1 MPNVIRTRTAPSDR
15 WPLWVAGALAGV
27 LASWLV
33 LRTRDG
39 EATDPGRAPP
49 VGKLRERWS
58 SVPRPRTRSTPT
70 PDLTGIEERLRL
82 RPGTQELRVRSLGGG
97 ILELVGSAPDDLD
110 LPALLEALAAEAGV
124 SVVVNRAWTSR
135 SATP

>member
-1 MPNVIRTRTAPSDR
+1 MANVIRTRTARSDR

-33 LRTRDG
+33 LRPRAG
-39 EATDPGRAPP
+39 EAPGGGAATQGAKPRA
-49 VGKLRERWS
+49 RWS
-58 SVPRPRTRSTPT
+58 SGPRPRARSAPT
-70 PDLTGIEERLRL
+70 PDLIAIEEGLRA
-82 RPGTQELRVRSLGGG
+82 RSGTEGLQVRSLGGG

-135 SATP
+135 SGTP

>member
-1 MPNVIRTRTAPSDR
+1 MPNLIRTRTAPSDR

-33 LRTRDG
+33 LRPRAR
-39 EATDPGRAPP
+39 EATGPGSAAPT
-49 VGKLRERWS
+49 GKVRERWS
-58 SVPRPRTRSTPT
+58 SAPT
-70 PDLTGIEERLRL
+70 PDLTGIEERLRA
-82 RPGTQELRVRSLGGG
+82 RSGTEELRVRSLGGG

-135 SATP
+135 SGTTP

>member
-1 MPNVIRTRTAPSDR
+1 MPNLIRTRTAPSDR

-33 LRTRDG
+33 LRPRAG
-39 EATDPGRAPP
+39 EGPGAGTAPQAAKP
-49 VGKLRERWS
+49 RERWS
-58 SVPRPRTRSTPT
+58 SVPRTRARSAPT
-70 PDLTGIEERLRL
+70 PDLTGIEERLRA
-82 RPGTQELRVRSLGGG
+82 RSGTEELRVRSLGGG

-135 SATP
+135 SGAP